1 MDIPGAAIRRRHVT
15 GDTLMAEE
23 ETPEEVPQEEAEVEG
38 HAIEVEEFNAD
49 GRNLDVHCGAYYSDS

>member
-1 MDIPGAAIRRRHVT
+1 
-15 GDTLMAEE
+15 MAEE